1 MTETWRLKLTAREL
15 LTALDDAGV
24 RLTPG
29 TDFARLRVN
38 APAGSLTP
46 ERRRALVEHKAEL
59 LELVY
64 EREERAALQGA
75 PAGCDAV
82 LWLQAVNHPAVRAV
96 LERFGGEIVSV
107 RRTR

>member
-1 MTETWRLKLTAREL
+1 MTAQEL
-15 LTALDDAGV
+15 LTELEGAGV
-24 RLTPG
+24 LLTPG
-29 TDFARLRVN
+29 AGCGRLRVN

-75 PAGCDAV
+75 PADCDAA
-82 LWLQAVNHPAVRAV
+82 LWLRASEHPAVRAV
-96 LERFGGEIVSV
+96 LERFGGEIVAV
-107 RRTR
+107 RRKR